1 MTVLD
6 ANNALFEWFMNNDSF
21 VMERDLKKVIPI
33 VEEQEEV
40 ENALKMALQ
49 QLEEANLIKI
59 SEDKKYHIL
68 TKNFGSYQQSPEINS
83 FVAGYISKQI
93 NDFCGLIGDH
103 TDQCDAGNLC
113 EKDIKNLCHIIDY
126 YKEVV
131 AKENKGLQ

>member
-6 ANNALFEWFMNNDSF
+6 ANNALFEWFMNNHSF

-33 VEEQEEV
+33 FEDQEEV
-40 ENALKMALQ
+40 EVVLKMALL

-68 TKNFGSYQQSPEINS
+68 TKDFGSYQQNIEINS
-83 FVAGYISKQI
+83 FVAGYISKEI
-93 NDFCGLIGDH
+93 NDFCDLIKDH
-103 TDQCDAGNLC
+103 TDECDASNLC

-126 YKEVV
+126 YRDAASKQ
-131 AKENKGLQ
+131 N

>member
-33 VEEQEEV
+33 IEEQEEV
-40 ENALKMALQ
+40 ENVLKMALQ
-49 QLEEANLIKI
+49 QLEEANLIKV

-68 TKNFGSYQQSPEINS
+68 TKNFGSYQQTIEINS
-83 FVAGYISKQI
+83 LVAGYVSNQI
-93 NDFCGLIGDH
+93 NDFCDLIKEH
-103 TDQCDAGNLC
+103 SDQCDAANLN

-126 YKEVV
+126 YRDVLN
-131 AKENKGLQ
+131 KEN